1 MKSTFLLTTAL
12 FLVSAPAPDSGDIAE
27 MSSNFIVPENVPG
40 LLADEQIIASDSPIT
55 RLGITRLGNERPTVT
70 PEIILPGKT

>member
-1 MKSTFLLTTAL
+1 MKSTLLLTIVL

-40 LLADEQIIASDSPIT
+40 LLADEQIIASDSTIT
-55 RLGITRLGNERPTVT
+55 RLSDERSTVT
-70 PEIILPGKT
+70 PEIILPGKS